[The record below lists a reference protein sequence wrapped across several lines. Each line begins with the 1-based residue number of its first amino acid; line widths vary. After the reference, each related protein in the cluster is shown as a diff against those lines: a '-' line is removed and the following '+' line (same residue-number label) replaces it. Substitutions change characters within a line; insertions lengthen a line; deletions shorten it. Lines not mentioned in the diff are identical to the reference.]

1 MNHNNRP
8 EFDAK
13 DLLAMLRDKTPDSNT
28 REVTVMIRYVNE
40 VLALASS
47 KVRQTVDIWRARNTT
62 RNKIAGEQR
71 WII

>member
-13 DLLAMLRDKTPDSNT
+13 DLLAMLRDKTPNSNT

-40 VLALASS
+40 VLALASRFPAFEKALS
-47 KVRQTVDIWRARNTT
+47 ERVAELGATSMDI
-62 RNKIAGEQR
+62 QP
-71 WII
+71 